1 MGLIPESG
9 RSPGGGHGNPL
20 QYSCLENPTDRGAW
34 RATVHRVTRRRTRLS
49 YFNTHTCT
57 QEALQGLGHQPLQ
70 ALTFV
75 LCTPFTKAFLW
86 IEKQY
91 SFSCPSF
98 WRLLPCLYVIP
109 LAGCIFLN
117 LQISFQMSLPPGEL
131 SWLGQAIGL
140 SFLVLFSPH
149 QSLRFS
155 DSRNNMYFTYIL
167 RTWQQCPAYNSASA
181 KQTFSSQS
189 PGYLS
194 VPGPAS
200 ECLTFSFTGRTWWTL
215 PGFSLARETKQ
226 VTVPYNGGSE
236 KEWAVGPAG
245 SCLVSPWLPLWP
257 SARWSADRRW

>member
-1 MGLIPESG
+1 MQETWVRSLSREDPLEEGMATHSSILAWRIPQTEEPGGQQFTGSQ
-9 RSPGGGHGNPL
+9 GGGHNWGTLTHIHARKRP
-20 QYSCLENPTDRGAW
+20 CKVW
-34 RATVHRVTRRRTRLS
+34 ATNLSRLVL
-49 YFNTHTCT
+49 H
-57 QEALQGLGHQPLQ
+57 

-86 IEKQY
+86 IEKQS

-98 WRLLPCLYVIP
+98 WRLLPCLYDIP

-131 SWLGQAIGL
+131 SWLGQALGL
-140 SFLVLFSPH
+140 SFLVLFPPH
-149 QSLRFS
+149 QSLQFS

-200 ECLTFSFTGRTWWTL
+200 ECLTFSFTGRTRWAL

-226 VTVPYNGGSE
+226 VTVP
-236 KEWAVGPAG
+236 
-245 SCLVSPWLPLWP
+245 
-257 SARWSADRRW
+257 